1 MTRSNLEELSMVTV
15 LPMLYAV
22 LTMGCDS
29 SHAGLKT
36 AGDGAVVANSGGVAG
51 ETTTSTGDTNGT
63 GGRTGAG
70 GLIGAGG
77 LTGAG
82 GLIGA
87 GGLTGAG
94 GVVPAGGPTDGGTT
108 PANTGGTLGDGAGTG
123 GTTMAAPP
131 AISDSGYVKLSAGT
145 VVLVGF
151 ISSATAG
158 SGSSIALTYEATDFC
173 ASGTVAANSTYKSWA
188 NAGFSV
194 NQDQSGAS
202 GAAKSL
208 VLSGSTIS
216 ISYVSRTES
225 QLEFQLYDGSNYWCY
240 MLPPSATPSTKTIPF
255 SSLNTACWDGSG
267 SPFTSGTPIM
277 NVSLVVPGSGASPTP
292 FDFCFLGLTVN

>member
-1 MTRSNLEELSMVTV
+1 MEKLSIVMG
-15 LPMLYAV
+15 LPMICAV
-22 LTMGCDS
+22 LGLGCNS
-29 SHAGLKT
+29 SHAGLKIVSD
-36 AGDGAVVANSGGVAG
+36 AAVVASDGVAG
-51 ETTTSTGDTNGT
+51 QVATSTGNTSGMAGVTGT
-63 GGRTGAG
+63 GGV
-70 GLIGAGG
+70 IGAGG
-77 LTGAG
+77 VA
-82 GLIGA
+82 A
-87 GGLTGAG
+87 
-94 GVVPAGGPTDGGTT
+94 AGGPTDGGTAST
-108 PANTGGTLGDGAGTG
+108 NTGGTATLGDSGVAGG
-123 GTTMAAPP
+123 PAMAAAP
-131 AISDSGYVKLSAGT
+131 AISDSGYVTLSAGT

-158 SGSSIALTYEATDFC
+158 SGSSIALTYGTSDFC

-202 GAAKSL
+202 GASKSL

-216 ISYVSRTES
+216 ISYVSRTGS

-240 MLPPSATPSTKTIPF
+240 MLPPSATASTKTIPF

-267 SPFTSGTPIM
+267 SPFTSGTPIT
-277 NVSLVVPGSGASPTP
+277 NVSLVVPGSGATSTL